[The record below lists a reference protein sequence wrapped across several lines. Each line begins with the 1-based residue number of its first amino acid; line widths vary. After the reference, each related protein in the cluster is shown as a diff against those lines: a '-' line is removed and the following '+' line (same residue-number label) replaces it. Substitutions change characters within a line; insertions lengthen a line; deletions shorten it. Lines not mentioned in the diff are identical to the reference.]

1 MRRNQRKPDA
11 LADLRKR
18 LGSPSSDVRYQ
29 AYLDAQDLSA
39 EQLWDIVASPARE
52 ANRSSRTATM
62 NNIIAGTW
70 VASGLFVINFEPS
83 LTPFIASSV
92 LIAWGIYVFTLFR
105 RVPRQSLYISLS
117 RLLEHQEDA
126 RFVGPTLLI
135 HAEVTGR
142 DVQASTRKTLLR
154 LLSLLDDIHIRA
166 WTGAHKAALL
176 NLARHSWGDLELKF
190 FALDAL
196 GRVGEADSIPV
207 VRKLAEAQTSRI
219 AERLYVVHI
228 GRETTLRELER
239 EQQMEQAIKH
249 GAVMPAASFAS
260 RSSFENLDA
269 DRRETYMAAA
279 LYLKRKA
286 EDSLN
291 SILARQQQQQ
301 QTTVLLRAAEQP
313 ATMQAQALLRPAHD
327 AGANMPNEQLLRP
340 K

>member
-1 MRRNQRKPDA
+1 MRRNQQKPDA

-18 LGSPSSDVRYQ
+18 LGSPNSDVRYQ
-29 AYLDAQDLSA
+29 AYLDAQNLSA
-39 EQLWDIVASPARE
+39 EQLWEIVAAPARE

-62 NNIIAGTW
+62 SNIIAGTW
-70 VASGLFVINFEPS
+70 VAFGLFVINFEPS

-117 RLLEHQEDA
+117 RLLEHQENA
-126 RFVGPTLLI
+126 QFVGPALLI
-135 HAEVTGR
+135 YAEVTGR
-142 DVQASTRKTLLR
+142 DVQASARQMLLR
-154 LLSLLDDIHIRA
+154 LLPLLDDIHIRE

-190 FALDAL
+190 FAMDAL
-196 GRVGEADSIPV
+196 AKIGEANSIPV
-207 VRKLAEAQTSRI
+207 ARKLAEAQTSRV
-219 AERLYVVHI
+219 AERLYAVHI
-228 GRETTLRELER
+228 GRETTFRELER
-239 EQQMEQAIKH
+239 EQQREQAIKY
-249 GAVMPAASFAS
+249 GEVMPTAYSAS
-260 RSSFENLDA
+260 RLSFENLDA

-279 LYLKRKA
+279 LHLKRKA
-286 EDSLN
+286 EHSLN

-313 ATMQAQALLRPAHD
+313 DTTQAQGLLRPAGD
-327 AGANMPNEQLLRP
+327 TGANTPNEQLLRP